1 MKLNLLFFAA
11 ILFAV
16 GLTTGCDKDDNPS
29 NEEQTLTLTVASQRV
44 SPSLSAPIKGY
55 GNDYMVKYN
64 DKDQWSVFPYR
75 IDRFFDFP
83 GTEYVVQVEKA
94 VYQDAGHPT
103 VMYRLKKI
111 VSEQQKN
118 SEGVADCNLN
128 YTRFPNPTHAG
139 WIGMTVA
146 SRKDSEGNFIIRYTG
161 TDKWV
166 PAPEPLTGLE
176 YDPGYEYEIFVER
189 ALIPTPMA
197 DGPYARYLWMET
209 VKKEEKDTQ
218 GIGDL

>member
-1 MKLNLLFFAA
+1 MKKKILFVIASIAA
-11 ILFAV
+11 I
-16 GLTTGCDKDDNPS
+16 GLTCGCDKDDTPPK
-29 NEEQTLTLTVASQRV
+29 EEQTLTLTVASQRV
-44 SPSLSAPIKGY
+44 SPSLSDPISGY
-55 GNDYMVKYN
+55 GNDYIVKYN

-75 IDRFFDFP
+75 IDRFFDSP
-83 GTEYVVQVEKA
+83 GTEYVVQVEKT
-94 VYQDAGHPT
+94 VYQDAGHLT

-118 SEGVADCNLN
+118 SEGIADCDLN
-128 YTRFPNPTHAG
+128 YKKFPNPSHAG

-146 SRKDSEGNFIIRYTG
+146 SRKDSEGNYIIRYSG

-166 PAPEPLTGLE
+166 PAPEALIGLE
-176 YDPGYEYEIFVER
+176 YVPGYEYEIFVER

-197 DGPYARYLWMET
+197 GGSYARYLWMET